1 MQLIEL
7 AAQYRATGNALRAR
21 AATLRLELAAMPRA
35 GRARRDLE
43 ARIARLE
50 QMAGETLC
58 TASYLA
64 HYYDRSV
71 TYTGTAYRVLQG
83 IDVSTFQQDIDWQ
96 AVADSG
102 IAFAVIRAG
111 YRGYGKGGIVED
123 DRFRQ
128 NVAGACAAG
137 LRVGLYFFSQ
147 AVTPEEAAE
156 EAQWLV
162 DAARDYKID
171 MPLVFDWEN
180 IDQSTVAAGDTV
192 RTAEMTGEDVTACAV
207 AFCETVTAAGYD
219 AAVYGNRWQ
228 GYYDYDFAQLKD
240 YAFWVSA
247 PGTADDFYYAHDFWQ
262 YSYDG
267 TVPGVSGSVDRDLW
281 FVPITT

>member
-1 MQLIEL
+1 MKRLHKKLDFPFRRALAVLL
-7 AAQYRATGNALRAR
+7 AAAMTFALTGCSVR
-21 AATLRLELAAMPRA
+21 ELHIGQVEVNTGA
-35 GRARRDLE
+35 
-43 ARIARLE
+43 
-50 QMAGETLC
+50 
-58 TASYLA
+58 
-64 HYYDRSV
+64 
-71 TYTGTAYRVLQG
+71 GTAWITPARGV
-83 IDVSTFQQDIDWQ
+83 DRFDIP

-192 RTAEMTGEDVTACAV
+192 RTAEMTGEDVAACAV